1 MKTHH
6 ILFAAAIWVITLICL
21 FLCRIKPVPP
31 VIDTNEQ
38 YIADSIRIEQLT
50 ELLSFKDSLLQANSK
65 HDTVIVTR
73 WRTKIDSI
81 PYMPDEVIVQMYD
94 TLTQDSVIMYEDRF
108 CFNRPQIDT
117 ITTMIYEGKE
127 CSERL
132 DNCQKGMQIQDSMRE
147 IQDSIIVL
155 QRDQN
160 KQLREII
167 YTNEATFQKELKRWR
182 RRAFVGG
189 IVGIVGVVLGVL
201 K

>member
-6 ILFAAAIWVITLICL
+6 IIYASTILVLTLLCLLFCKLRT
-21 FLCRIKPVPP
+21 VPP
-31 VIDTNEQ
+31 IIDTNEQ

-50 ELLSFKDSLLQANSK
+50 GLLSFKDSLLQANSK
-65 HDTVIVTR
+65 HDTIIITR

-81 PYMPDEVIVQMYD
+81 PYIPDEVIVQIYD
-94 TLTQDSVIMYEDRF
+94 TLTQDSVIMYDDRF

-117 ITTMIYEGKE
+117 ITQMIYEGKE
-127 CSERL
+127 CTERL

-182 RRAFVGG
+182 VRAFVGG
-189 IVGIVGVVLGVL
+189 VVGIMGVVVGVIR
-201 K
+201 